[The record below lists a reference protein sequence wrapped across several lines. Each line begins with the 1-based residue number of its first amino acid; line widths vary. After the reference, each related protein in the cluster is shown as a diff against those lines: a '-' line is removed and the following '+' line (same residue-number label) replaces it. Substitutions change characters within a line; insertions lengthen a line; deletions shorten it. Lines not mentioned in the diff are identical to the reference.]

1 MAHWQGTAG
10 QFSRWGPLTGIA
22 RERETRDDDVS
33 ALRAYVP
40 HPRILRLTAPALVGR
55 LLFPFLLRC

>member
-22 RERETRDDDVS
+22 RERETRDDDV
-33 ALRAYVP
+33 
-40 HPRILRLTAPALVGR
+40 APCGR
-55 LLFPFLLRC
+55 TCRTLEFFG